1 MTKNTN
7 TPVQFTIEPLENRD
21 APKGLGEYTSAGA
34 DSGSCMSGWGEY
46 KQSDGSAAAPG
57 FNMSFISEANGADA
71 S

>member
-21 APKGLGEYTSAGA
+21 APKGLGITVNGCSDGPSY
-34 DSGSCMSGWGEY
+34 MSDWGEY